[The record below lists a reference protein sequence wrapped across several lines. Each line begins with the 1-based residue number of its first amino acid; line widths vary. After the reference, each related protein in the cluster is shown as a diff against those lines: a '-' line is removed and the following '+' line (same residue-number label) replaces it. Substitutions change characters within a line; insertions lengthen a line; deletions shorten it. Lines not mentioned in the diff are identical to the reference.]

1 MGQVCVYYCRGCQHL
16 WAGPLH
22 SHHILLRGYRLLVP
36 SRPGLITYCI
46 QVQSHFIPFT
56 VYDSVP
62 PGQAVMEHDNCLGW
76 QRRKMG
82 RQAFEWKKE
91 YFCSGAEKEKG
102 YCYRCLLNPDHDHV
116 GMHCIQKGQDMGSV
130 SLMGLCLS
138 CAGLCWEM
146 RDY

>member
-1 MGQVCVYYCRGCQHL
+1 
-16 WAGPLH
+16 
-22 SHHILLRGYRLLVP
+22 
-36 SRPGLITYCI
+36 
-46 QVQSHFIPFT
+46 
-56 VYDSVP
+56 
-62 PGQAVMEHDNCLGW
+62 MEHDNCLGW